1 MPQVST
7 LGTAE
12 SLWSR
17 AFRDWAGPSVRGDEF
32 RSLKRNTHRP
42 QVTQIAMLV
51 TVCARRWRVG
61 TEAGE
66 TATRLLKGIVDDDV
80 LASYKEL
87 LVRGGCPNGEAA
99 DLLGGPQMVAT
110 LTEAGMAYVEPAGL
124 AGRPR
129 FVAIQ
134 PELAL
139 QSSLAAL
146 SRRLVT
152 RQQRLVDGYRRMAE
166 AHPFPGALE
175 AGRDQLV
182 TILTKRAEI
191 SDVSRALLSTARQH
205 WLTLENFVMERP
217 LEELVAMPPLPVFE
231 GEVRCRCIYQASCSD
246 TPIGAQIMKIHTEA
260 GEEART
266 VPRIGMKMKLA
277 DETVALL
284 PLMPTGVSGALLVRS
299 PLIVGALR
307 QYFELLW
314 ERAVPIGAAEAE
326 PPLST
331 TQRTILKL
339 LAQDMTDERIARQ
352 LGKNVTS
359 VRRHVSEIRK
369 ELGAVSRFAAGAAAA
384 RRGWLN

>member
-1 MPQVST
+1 M
-7 LGTAE
+7 G
-12 SLWSR
+12 
-17 AFRDWAGPSVRGDEF
+17 F
-32 RSLKRNTHRP
+32 
-42 QVTQIAMLV
+42 
-51 TVCARRWRVG
+51 
-61 TEAGE
+61 EAGE
-66 TATRLLKGIVDDDV
+66 TATRLLQGIVDDGV
-80 LASYKEL
+80 LTSYKEL

-124 AGRPR
+124 AGEPR

-146 SRRLVT
+146 SRRLVA

-166 AHPFPGALE
+166 AHPFPGVLE
-175 AGRDQLV
+175 AGRDRLV
-182 TILTKRAEI
+182 TVLTNRAEI
-191 SDVSRALLSTARQH
+191 SDVSRALLSTARRH

-231 GEVRCRCIYQASCSD
+231 GEVGCRCIYQESCAD
-246 TPIGAQIMKIHTEA
+246 TPIGAQIMKIHAEA

-277 DETVALL
+277 DEAVALL

-299 PLIVGALR
+299 PLIVRALR

-314 ERAVPIGAAEAE
+314 ERAVPVGAAEAE
-326 PPLST
+326 PPLSDV
-331 TQRTILKL
+331 QRTILQL
-339 LAQDMTDERIARQ
+339 LAQDMTDERVARR
-352 LGKNVTS
+352 LGMNVAS
-359 VRRHVSEIRK
+359 VRRHVSDIRK
-369 ELGAVSRFAAGAAAA
+369 ELGAANRFAAGAAAA
-384 RRGWLN
+384 RRGWVT